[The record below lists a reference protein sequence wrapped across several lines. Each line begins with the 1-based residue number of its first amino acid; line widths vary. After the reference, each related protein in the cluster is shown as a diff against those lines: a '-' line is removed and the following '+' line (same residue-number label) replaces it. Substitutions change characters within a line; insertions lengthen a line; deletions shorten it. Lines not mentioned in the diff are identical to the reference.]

1 MVIFDDTC
9 TSYLADPG
17 AYSTSTAKAIA
28 STQVS
33 VATATT
39 VSEHSTA
46 VLSDV
51 GVTSVTSSSAVAGN
65 PANVKTDV
73 LPTTSSASLDLASL
87 TSDANSLISSIE
99 SMRSVSSA
107 EAAAT
112 AAATTPSS
120 SSTSP
125 ARTSSS
131 SSNSGLSSGAKAGI
145 GIGVT
150 LGVIAIVAVIFIS
163 FWYGKRSSVEKK
175 KNEAE
180 TLPSFVPRTN
190 GKTAELDSKTPEN
203 IVSPISE
210 VEDLEKPLSVE
221 EKAELQGRRRAA
233 ELQGQAVLPINE
245 LGANE
250 RVELEARRRIARE
263 VYELH

>member
-9 TSYLADPG
+9 TSYQANPG
-17 AYSTSTAKAIA
+17 AYSTSTAKAIT
-28 STQVS
+28 STQAS

-46 VLSDV
+46 VLSGA
-51 GVTSVTSSSAVAGN
+51 GVTLVTSSSAVAGN
-65 PANVKTDV
+65 TDV

-87 TSDANSLISSIE
+87 TSDANSLISSIK
-99 SMRSVSSA
+99 SMLSVSSA
-107 EAAAT
+107 EVAAT
-112 AAATTPSS
+112 AAATTPGSS
-120 SSTSP
+120 PTSP
-125 ARTSSS
+125 AGASSS

-145 GIGVT
+145 GIGVP
-150 LGVIAIVAVIFIS
+150 LGVIAIVAVVFIS
-163 FWYGKRSSVEKK
+163 FWYGKHSSVEK

-180 TLPSFVPRTN
+180 TLPNFVPRRD

-210 VEDLEKPLSVE
+210 VKDLEKPLSVE

>member
-9 TSYLADPG
+9 TSYQANPG

-73 LPTTSSASLDLASL
+73 LPTTSSTSLDLASL

-99 SMRSVSSA
+99 SMLSVSSA

-112 AAATTPSS
+112 AAATTPGS

-125 ARTSSS
+125 AGASSS

-145 GIGVT
+145 GIGVP
-150 LGVIAIVAVIFIS
+150 LGVIAIVAVVFIS
-163 FWYGKRSSVEKK
+163 FWYGKHSSVEK

-180 TLPSFVPRTN
+180 TLPNFVPRTD